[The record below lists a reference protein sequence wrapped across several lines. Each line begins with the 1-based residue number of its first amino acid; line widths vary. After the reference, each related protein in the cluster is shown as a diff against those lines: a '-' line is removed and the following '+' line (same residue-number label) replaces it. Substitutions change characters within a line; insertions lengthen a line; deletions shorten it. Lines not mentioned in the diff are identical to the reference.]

1 MYETLPIFAEACNS
15 LFNYLIR
22 NKNTVMPRCV
32 FDTKIN
38 RDRYPEQIDAQQ
50 LEKGIEC
57 CIKKYTLG
65 IQIMV

>member
-1 MYETLPIFAEACNS
+1 MYKTLPIFAEACNS

-57 CIKKYTLG
+57 CIKKYTFW